1 MNFIS
6 AKQEHSKRGNIRP
19 STSFGKKL
27 IGILYSPVKWTDNR
41 AKVDNIHFFTHLCLR
56 CWGIKALMKRG
67 ESQDYSYLISI
78 LPKNQAAPIEMV
90 ISDFFRIL
98 KTFIAFVS
106 LCHKSP
112 KAKGKP

>member
-1 MNFIS
+1 MLMVSYCDQSIS
-6 AKQEHSKRGNIRP
+6 VVR
-19 STSFGKKL
+19 
-27 IGILYSPVKWTDNR
+27 R
-41 AKVDNIHFFTHLCLR
+41 ASSVDRRQQFV
-56 CWGIKALMKRG
+56 
-67 ESQDYSYLISI
+67 LISI

-112 KAKGKP
+112 KAKGKL

>member
-1 MNFIS
+1 MEIS
-6 AKQEHSKRGNIRP
+6 SDIRVAFVYCSVIDRRRWRSRLRKLPGSSCSKL
-19 STSFGKKL
+19 STSLKFQ
-27 IGILYSPVKWTDNR
+27 T
-41 AKVDNIHFFTHLCLR
+41 
-56 CWGIKALMKRG
+56 
-67 ESQDYSYLISI
+67 LISI

-112 KAKGKP
+112 KAKGKL

>member
-1 MNFIS
+1 MM
-6 AKQEHSKRGNIRP
+6 E
-19 STSFGKKL
+19 T
-27 IGILYSPVKWTDNR
+27 
-41 AKVDNIHFFTHLCLR
+41 
-56 CWGIKALMKRG
+56 
-67 ESQDYSYLISI
+67 YLISI

-112 KAKGKP
+112 KAKGRNCNYHAVAMATAIGSFSPQKHNFLFLKHEI

>member
-1 MNFIS
+1 MN
-6 AKQEHSKRGNIRP
+6 
-19 STSFGKKL
+19 L
-27 IGILYSPVKWTDNR
+27 V
-41 AKVDNIHFFTHLCLR
+41 
-56 CWGIKALMKRG
+56 
-67 ESQDYSYLISI
+67 LISI

-112 KAKGKP
+112 KAKGKL

>member
-1 MNFIS
+1 MMSFKFQGDMLIFYDFI
-6 AKQEHSKRGNIRP
+6 QVFVFTTNHHL
-19 STSFGKKL
+19 KL
-27 IGILYSPVKWTDNR
+27 QL
-41 AKVDNIHFFTHLCLR
+41 
-56 CWGIKALMKRG
+56 
-67 ESQDYSYLISI
+67 LISI

-112 KAKGKP
+112 KPKGKL

>member
-1 MNFIS
+1 MIPRPEVIKLLSCSTQLTMKFFLFINV
-6 AKQEHSKRGNIRP
+6 KMPTIV
-19 STSFGKKL
+19 
-27 IGILYSPVKWTDNR
+27 GI
-41 AKVDNIHFFTHLCLR
+41 
-56 CWGIKALMKRG
+56 
-67 ESQDYSYLISI
+67 LISI
-78 LPKNQAAPIEMV
+78 LPKNQAAAIEMV

>member
-1 MNFIS
+1 MCRVVL
-6 AKQEHSKRGNIRP
+6 AVY
-19 STSFGKKL
+19 L
-27 IGILYSPVKWTDNR
+27 VYS
-41 AKVDNIHFFTHLCLR
+41 
-56 CWGIKALMKRG
+56 
-67 ESQDYSYLISI
+67 SYLTLFSLCSYYKKKISINTHSLTCFFSDEKHLIII

-112 KAKGKP
+112 KAKRKL

>member
-1 MNFIS
+1 MI
-6 AKQEHSKRGNIRP
+6 
-19 STSFGKKL
+19 
-27 IGILYSPVKWTDNR
+27 
-41 AKVDNIHFFTHLCLR
+41 
-56 CWGIKALMKRG
+56 IKALSFLHFLIHKLLETLNMIHVTTC
-67 ESQDYSYLISI
+67 SVYLISI

-112 KAKGKP
+112 KAKGKL